1 MAWVA
6 AMVDVP
12 ILAQEFLHAKG
23 MAKKKKKKKKTSS
36 FLLLFSIQGIFST
49 EKMQINTSLKGFN
62 YFRMNYK
69 NNLRTT

>member
-23 MAKKKKKKKKTSS
+23 MEKKKKSS
-36 FLLLFSIQGIFST
+36 SLTPLFPIQGIFPT
-49 EKMQINTSLKGFN
+49 EKMQINTSLNGFH